1 MKSNPAT
8 HVVELSALLV
18 DLADGAP
25 TEIKLVPFGQF
36 RSARDSRPVGVPAW
50 VMNAEN
56 AQAILSAQSQLKSQF
71 LVDYDHQTLRADKNG
86 QPAPAAGW
94 GGALE
99 WREGDGLYAT
109 KMDWTPAA
117 LNAINA
123 KEYRYISP
131 VIKFDPKTG
140 DVTGVPMAALVNFPA
155 LDGLNDLAAAAAQLF
170 TNPTQETNMEEILER
185 LRYLLNL
192 PLTSTPE
199 DISAELDKL
208 KVMITGSAGTTEGLA
223 ALLTAKADEIA
234 ALSAQITDQVDPTQY
249 APIAVVTELRSQLS
263 VLSGNT
269 LELQVEKLI
278 KSGTDSGKLIGD
290 FEKSWAAEMG
300 KKDIAALQAYLD
312 GAQPIAALSGMQS
325 KGIAPDMT
333 QTAALSATA
342 EEIAVAEQLG
352 VSIDDIIKQRS
363 K

>member
-1 MKSNPAT
+1 MKSNPAA

-36 RSARDSRPVGVPAW
+36 RSARDGRPNGIPAW

-109 KMDWTPAA
+109 KMAWTQSA

-155 LDGLNDLAAAAAQLF
+155 LDGLNDLAAAAEQLF
-170 TNPTQETNMEEILER
+170 TTSPQETNMDEILER

-208 KVMITGSAGTTEGLA
+208 KVMITGSDGTTEGLS
-223 ALLTAKADEIA
+223 ALLAAKADQISI
-234 ALSAQITDQVDPTQY
+234 LSAQITEQIDPTQY
-249 APIAVVTELRSQLS
+249 APIAVVAELRAQLS
-263 VLSGNT
+263 ALSGNS
-269 LELQVEKLI
+269 LQLQVDKLI
-278 KSGTDSGKLIGD
+278 KEGSDSGKLIGD
-290 FEKSWAAEMG
+290 FEKSWATEMG

-312 GAQPIAALSGMQS
+312 GAQPIAALSGMQTQG
-325 KGIAPDMT
+325 KAPDTT
-333 QTAALSATA
+333 QTAALSATE
-342 EEIAVAEQLG
+342 EEIAVAAQLG
-352 VSIDDIIKQRS
+352 IGVDDIIKQRS